1 MEVVFHRIFVNPQHT
16 ARLIS
21 AVVFLSAV
29 FVFSD
34 TFLET
39 QTGVALADRDPLP
52 EQYAAEYLASHLGPE
67 DVILS
72 LSPVDIQTAYYLH
85 MNGVAYDVFY
95 QRDHPVEIRNAVVVL
110 RTNSKFNTP
119 ESVLDFYK
127 ITPDFDLNSARLLY
141 EYGPVNVFSISA
153 KSSN

>member
-1 MEVVFHRIFVNPQHT
+1 
-16 ARLIS
+16 
-21 AVVFLSAV
+21 
-29 FVFSD
+29 
-34 TFLET
+34 
-39 QTGVALADRDPLP
+39 
-52 EQYAAEYLASHLGPE
+52 
-67 DVILS
+67 
-72 LSPVDIQTAYYLH
+72 
-85 MNGVAYDVFY
+85 
-95 QRDHPVEIRNAVVVL
+95 VEIRNAVVVL